1 MVKDFVFFTIFCLFT
16 IVILLVI
23 EHKHKP
29 YRPIYPVICLQ
40 LQGYIWCGLRLQLD
54 EHFRDEFQA
63 SNIDRI
69 LYIWIMQLF
78 SVILT
83 LLVHIILCMKCLRK
97 MIPIYQLYKN
107 SSSKILLLCFVVD
120 FELIKSVVMICITR
134 IIKCLFV
141 SITWIIKFLVNA
153 IKMCI
158 SRIATKDV
166 IKMRISNII
175 KVMIFF
181 FRNILGLVVVLIFRL
196 LAVSI
201 SNSLIGAC
209 TSLILYPFI
218 LLFNFLTYLYSEQ
231 LGFRVFGYV
240 IFGLFLFIIFI
251 CFAYVAL
258 KSSLIPSLLNL
269 LVTSLYLVFSSLNL
283 LLKSL
288 YRPSKTLFLFLIV
301 FVPYYV
307 IISSV
312 LYLLV
317 FVLPFAT
324 LKTFHILIG
333 FFFFSFTI
341 IGLFFLCKKSNNT

>member
-1 MVKDFVFFTIFCLFT
+1 
-16 IVILLVI
+16 
-23 EHKHKP
+23 
-29 YRPIYPVICLQ
+29 
-40 LQGYIWCGLRLQLD
+40 
-54 EHFRDEFQA
+54 
-63 SNIDRI
+63 
-69 LYIWIMQLF
+69 MQLF

-83 LLVHIILCMKCLRK
+83 LFVHIVLCLKCLRK
-97 MIPIYQLYKN
+97 FIPIHQLYEN

-120 FELIKSVVMICITR
+120 FELIKSVGIICITR

-141 SITWIIKFLVNA
+141 SITWITKFLVNI

-158 SRIATKDV
+158 SRIATFLKDV

-175 KVMIFF
+175 KVIIMF
-181 FRNILGLVVVLIFRL
+181 FRNTLGLFVVLIFRL

-218 LLFNFLTYLYSEQ
+218 LLFNF
-231 LGFRVFGYV
+231 RVFGYV
-240 IFGLFLFIIFI
+240 ILGLFLFMIFI

-258 KSSLIPSLLNL
+258 KSSLIPSLLNV
-269 LVTSLYLVFSSLNL
+269 LVTLLYLVFSSLNL

-288 YRPSKTLFLFLIV
+288 YGPSKTLFLFLIV
-301 FVPYYV
+301 FGPYYV
-307 IISSV
+307 IISSA

-341 IGLFFLCKKSNNT
+341 IGLFFLCKKSNNTWF